1 LDAGSEKRLIA
12 RVKKGESLAFREF
25 VEQYQSRVY
34 RTVISMISNREDA
47 KDITQEVFLKA
58 FDAMESFR
66 GGCSIN
72 TWLYRIAVNLCIDQM
87 RSQGSK
93 PVMSCIDTIIE
104 KETEDSKVDS
114 YMVSPENPLG
124 NAIWVETIKSVSAAL
139 EELSPEHKAI
149 IILREV
155 DGLSYDEIAE
165 TLEIGMGTVMSRLH
179 YARSQ
184 LRKRLEPLSKEREVS
199 NEKTGNFFKV
209 ASRTA

>member
-1 LDAGSEKRLIA
+1 MDAGSEKRLVA
-12 RVKKGESLAFREF
+12 RVKKGESVAFREF

-66 GGCSIN
+66 GGCSVN

-93 PVMSCIDTIIE
+93 PVMSCIDTIVE
-104 KETEDSKVDS
+104 KEGEGDDSF
-114 YMVSPENPLG
+114 MQSPENPLG

-139 EELSPEHKAI
+139 DELTPEHKAI

-165 TLEIGMGTVMSRLH
+165 TLGIGMGTVMSRLH

-184 LRKRLEPLSKEREVS
+184 LRKRLEPLSKEREVP